1 MSFVNFL
8 GLDDPGYGNFAKGI
22 LYVIYEMLWKVV
34 CAVGKFVD
42 AITGLFYKLA
52 GLDYLGSGREEL
64 VEQEDLLS
72 QMFNQNIISNV
83 SLFMI
88 LGSVLLMAV
97 FGTIAVLKRMYF
109 SKGEVKSS
117 ADIITNMIMGSV
129 FLIFL
134 SPLAMFAISSIS
146 TVTTIIAELFGSN
159 MNVSLADLM
168 FNSSFSGD
176 PVAAYNE
183 IYSAMA
189 PAGTEWVNI
198 TSWTEMT
205 NTDFLFELTYGGAV
219 TTEFYWYVF
228 LIGGG
233 LVTYNVVVLAIKLIK
248 RLFNVVVL
256 YLLGPVYVAKMV
268 DDGGIKF
275 REWKNKAV
283 AELVS
288 IVGMVVGFMVL
299 LSLVGMI
306 DDIELIKETVGA
318 VPPGGDMG
326 LVGMADPAIEEPT
339 INETAVLI
347 NNLAKMLML
356 VAGTS
361 VAKDTG
367 DLLANIFKNPDNAN
381 TALLEG
387 IFDRLGNR
395 EVKSSSN
402 QSTNNA
408 PRTRVIT
415 KSTTTTRK
423 IVDYSDDSRTS
434 GNKPSVNISN
444 NQRNN
449 FQTNVTNNDRKTI
462 NMQNRTNV
470 SLNEVGG
477 RSAAAGVKVGAPRA
491 TSSSETGIKSNAA
504 DILNQTF
511 AGYKSESDKLRNEW
525 EFVKNGNSSSSKE
538 VVKNF
543 ESASKDLDSAISA
556 GEQSRIKTSM
566 NQYVDAYKKE
576 EKVAKEGYKDFA
588 GKSAKLSNDLTMKQ
602 QQELRNI
609 SSAYKKAQVDYGKTS
624 RRLSEVS
631 QGNMSASE
639 ALRVKEKADKQ
650 RAKLMEASSKANNFY
665 NNQKKGV

>member
-1 MSFVNFL
+1 
-8 GLDDPGYGNFAKGI
+8 
-22 LYVIYEMLWKVV
+22 
-34 CAVGKFVD
+34 
-42 AITGLFYKLA
+42 
-52 GLDYLGSGREEL
+52 
-64 VEQEDLLS
+64 
-72 QMFNQNIISNV
+72 
-83 SLFMI
+83 
-88 LGSVLLMAV
+88 
-97 FGTIAVLKRMYF
+97 
-109 SKGEVKSS
+109 
-117 ADIITNMIMGSV
+117 
-129 FLIFL
+129 
-134 SPLAMFAISSIS
+134 
-146 TVTTIIAELFGSN
+146 
-159 MNVSLADLM
+159 
-168 FNSSFSGD
+168 
-176 PVAAYNE
+176 
-183 IYSAMA
+183 
-189 PAGTEWVNI
+189 
-198 TSWTEMT
+198 
-205 NTDFLFELTYGGAV
+205 
-219 TTEFYWYVF
+219 
-228 LIGGG
+228 
-233 LVTYNVVVLAIKLIK
+233 
-248 RLFNVVVL
+248 
-256 YLLGPVYVAKMV
+256 
-268 DDGGIKF
+268 
-275 REWKNKAV
+275 
-283 AELVS
+283 
-288 IVGMVVGFMVL
+288 
-299 LSLVGMI
+299 
-306 DDIELIKETVGA
+306 
-318 VPPGGDMG
+318 MG

-511 AGYKSESDKLRNEW
+511 AKQKSESDKLRNEW